1 MVAPI
6 IASGAVFGTSLSFAD
21 ATTATALPQHIREHP
36 RTPGLYSTPTSPV
49 TNFTT
54 DLESENRSH
63 YTLGC
68 VAEVSA
74 MIVCVC
80 KGVACSKIRALLR
93 DGVDSV
99 EAVGESCGAGTD
111 CGSCR
116 SAIEDMLEEHL
127 ETSAPLATLRLG
139 RASASL

>member
-1 MVAPI
+1 
-6 IASGAVFGTSLSFAD
+6 
-21 ATTATALPQHIREHP
+21 
-36 RTPGLYSTPTSPV
+36 
-49 TNFTT
+49 
-54 DLESENRSH
+54 
-63 YTLGC
+63 
-68 VAEVSA
+68 

-99 EAVGESCGAGTD
+99 EAVRASCGAGTD

-116 SAIEDMLEEHL
+116 STIEDMIEEHH
-127 ETSAPLATLRLG
+127 ETSAPLSTLRLG